1 MTQPREG
8 IDHSLYCHSPGAARP
23 AWQWPGHARLAFC
36 IFLYFEYWELDPP
49 TTALHDPR
57 FDGPL
62 GDLFPNYR
70 AYTQFEYANR
80 IGIFRILALLD
91 RYHLTATLAANAGAC
106 TRYPFLVS
114 EFKRRG
120 YEFAAHGSFATRMM
134 SSRMGEAEQ
143 RAEIAHSAATI
154 EAMTGRR
161 PRGWVSQDFGESSIT
176 PHVLAQERFAYVAD
190 WGNDDQPYFM
200 RTDPPLL
207 SIPNQAEWD
216 DVQLIWHRRVAA
228 PVYRDTVCEAF
239 DQLHREGETS
249 GMFFGLHIHPWLL
262 GMPHRIGCLEE
273 VMTTIMAIGDV
284 WHTTAGG
291 VTDYVL
297 ERGRSRA

>member
-8 IDHSLYCHSPGAARP
+8 IDHSLYRHSPGPARP
-23 AWQWPGHARLAFC
+23 PWQWPDHARLAFC
-36 IFLYFEYWELDPP
+36 VFVYFEYWELDPP
-49 TTALHDPR
+49 ATALHDPR

-106 TRYPFLVS
+106 TRYPFLVA

-120 YEFAAHGSFATRMM
+120 YEFAAHGSFATRMI

-143 RAEIAHSAATI
+143 RAEIVRSAATI

-161 PRGWVSQDFGESSIT
+161 PRGWISQDFGESGIT
-176 PHVLAQERFAYVAD
+176 PHLLAQERFAYVAD

-200 RTDPPLL
+200 TTDPPLL

-216 DVQLIWHRRVAA
+216 DVQLIWHRRIA
-228 PVYRDTVCEAF
+228 PAVYRDTVCEAF
-239 DQLHREGETS
+239 DHLHREGETS
-249 GMFFGLHIHPWLL
+249 GVFFGLHIHPWLL
-262 GMPHRIGCLEE
+262 GMPHRIGCLEA
-273 VMTTIMAIGDV
+273 VMARIMAAGDV
-284 WHTTAGG
+284 WRTTAGS

-297 ERGRSRA
+297 ERGRSAT